1 MNTKAIAVAVVIII
15 IIAAVGVYALTSDD
29 DDDKDK
35 NYSTLDVST
44 SLAVYGNANED
55 ALINDY
61 DVDILNDII
70 NGKKSM
76 SDYPLADANQDGKI
90 TQEDVDIVKKLMNHE
105 SCEVNIICLDN
116 NNKQTTMKVNYPLNN
131 IVVYSTNM
139 KATVLYV
146 NGAEHVAG
154 FFKVN
159 YPNLEAPLVEA
170 STNLGDSLEAGWSNF
185 TALDAKL
192 ASEGGVQAFM
202 TTNSTSSMVLEQKYI
217 DDLNDANIPLLIFAT
232 TDVKDEISVSLL
244 LGFLFG
250 EDNELISQKYAETSW
265 QVLNKIES
273 LTGNLSDSQKAT
285 AISITMGMYVAK
297 NSSENYDTIREA
309 GGLPYFEVNSDFKNA
324 FNVNKSTRITTGETL
339 INYDDAKY
347 IISIRSIDS
356 KSSDLNSTIVST
368 WDKYYTYFNDLD
380 DYQSMFYVNNL
391 LPGAIKLAYLCEYMY
406 PSLVDS
412 GYADSV
418 FAAIAEVSSYLT
430 GCTTENTATAFSYA
444 DYKAAGGTH

>member
-1 MNTKAIAVAVVIII
+1 MNNRNIIVLIVVVLIVA
-15 IIAAVGVYALTSDD
+15 AAGMFLLAGDD
-29 DDDKDK
+29 EDEHKD
-35 NYSTLDVST
+35 YSEIDVST

-76 SDYPLADANQDGKI
+76 SDYPLADANRDGRI

-105 SCEVNIICLDN
+105 PCEVYAVCLDN
-116 NNKQTTMKVNYPLNN
+116 SNNQTAVKVNYPLDN
-131 IVVYSTNM
+131 IVVCDSNM

-170 STNLGDSLEAGWSNF
+170 STNLGDSLSTGWSNF

-202 TTNSTSSMVLEQKYI
+202 TSSSTSGLALEQQYV
-217 DDLNDANIPLLIFAT
+217 DDLNDASIPFLVFAT

-250 EDNELISQKYAETSW
+250 EDNEVVAQRYAEESW
-265 QVLNKIES
+265 KVLNRIES
-273 LTGNLSDSQKAT
+273 TTGKLSDSQKAT
-285 AISITMGMYVAK
+285 AISITMGMYVSK
-297 NSSENYDTIREA
+297 NSSYNYDTIRAA
-309 GGLPYFEVNSDFKNA
+309 GGLPYFEVNSDFKAA
-324 FNVNKSTRITTGETL
+324 FDVNKSTRITTGETL
-339 INYDDAKY
+339 INYDDADCLV
-347 IISIRSIDS
+347 SIRSIDS
-356 KSSDLNSTIVST
+356 KSSDLNATIVST

-380 DYQSMFYVNNL
+380 DYQSLIYVNNL
-391 LPGAIKLAYLCEYMY
+391 LPGAIKLAYIFEYMY
-406 PSLVDS
+406 PDLIGS
-412 GYADSV
+412 GYGDSV
-418 FAAIAEVSSYLT
+418 FATIAGISSYLD

-444 DYKAAGGTH
+444 EYKAAGGTH